1 MPALRPRREAFVRNV
16 FQSPKTGWSQAACY
30 EAAGYKTTGHSSET
44 NASRML
50 KDAEVKMRLNEM
62 AQPAVRRAQVSI
74 EALLNEL
81 DRTIADARA
90 DRAHGAVVAAI
101 ALITKIAAMLH
112 ERVDHDN
119 EFAGKTSD
127 EIMAMMVNEFGPEG
141 LEELADDLKAN
152 ALRAASDRAKPV
164 ESKPKKRQKRQSRYL
179 SAT

>member
-1 MPALRPRREAFVRNV
+1 MTALRPRREAFVRNV

-30 EAAGYKTTGHSSET
+30 EAAGYKTTGHASET

-62 AQPAVRRAQVSI
+62 AQPAVRKAQVSI

-112 ERVDHDN
+112 EQADHDN
-119 EFAGKTSD
+119 EFAGAKTSD
-127 EIMAMMVNEFGPEG
+127 EIMSMMINEFGPEG

-152 ALRAASDRAKPV
+152 AIRAASDRAKPV
-164 ESKPKKRQKRQSRYL
+164 ESKPKKRQKRR
-179 SAT
+179 